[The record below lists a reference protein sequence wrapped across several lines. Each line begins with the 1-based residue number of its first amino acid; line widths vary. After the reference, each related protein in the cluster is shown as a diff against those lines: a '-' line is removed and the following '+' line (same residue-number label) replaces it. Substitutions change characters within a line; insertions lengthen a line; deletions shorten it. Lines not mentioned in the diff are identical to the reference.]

1 MKIGI
6 GLDLT
11 PRISYAEQRE
21 VIRAAAGMG
30 YACAWTP
37 AGFGPDAVQ
46 ACVQWAQAANG
57 VDGTEGDFG
66 TGISVV
72 PVPNWSVPALAS
84 VAATAGALTHNR
96 FTLGIGTGSITSP
109 HYREMFGL
117 ADVPPIALMRD
128 WLIALRGLVAGERV
142 ELAGRAVTLK
152 GVQLDWPLGERPRVP
167 VHLAAL
173 GPQMLRL
180 AGSHADGAALN
191 WCSPEQIAWSRERVA
206 EGARKAGRDP
216 NAVEIVEYVRVCVD
230 DDEDAARRAYTR
242 AIMGYAMARPGAS
255 KEQGYRAHF
264 GRLGFDA
271 ALTELEERRD
281 RGASEDE
288 LIDAF
293 PRELLLSVGYF
304 GKAAGAASAF
314 RRLAE
319 GLDTALVRV
328 VPARPGKEAVMQV
341 IEACRP
347 DRWPAA

>member
-1 MKIGI
+1 MEIGI

-21 VIRAAAGMG
+21 VIRAAVGMG
-30 YACAWTP
+30 YRCAWTP

-57 VDGTEGDFG
+57 LDGDGGNLT

-72 PVPNWSVPALAS
+72 PVPNWSVTALAS
-84 VAATAGALTHNR
+84 VAATAGALTRNR
-96 FTLGIGTGSITSP
+96 FTLGIGTGSITSAP
-109 HYREMFGL
+109 YREMFGL

-128 WLIALRGLVAGERV
+128 WLIALRGLIAGERIDHS
-142 ELAGRAVTLK
+142 GPAVTLR
-152 GVQLDWPLGERPRVP
+152 GVRLDWPLGERPQVP

-216 NAVEIVEYVRVCVD
+216 SEIQIVEYIRICVD
-230 DDEDAARRAYTR
+230 EDEDAARRAYTR

-264 GRLGFDA
+264 GRMGFDA

-281 RGASEDE
+281 RGAPEDE
-288 LIDAF
+288 VVDAF
-293 PRELLLSVGYF
+293 PRELLLAVGYF
-304 GKAAGAASAF
+304 GNAAGAAAAF
-314 RRLAE
+314 RRLAV
-319 GLDTALVRV
+319 GLDTALVRI
-328 VPARPGKEAVMQV
+328 VPARPGKEAVMKV

-347 DRWPAA
+347 DRYPAA

>member
-1 MKIGI
+1 MEIGI
-6 GLDLT
+6 GLDLS
-11 PRISYAEQRE
+11 PRISYVEQRE
-21 VIRAAAGMG
+21 VIRAAVEMG
-30 YACAWTP
+30 YRCAWTP

-57 VDGTEGDFG
+57 VDGTGGDFT

-84 VAATAGALTHNR
+84 VAATAGALTQNR
-96 FTLGIGTGSITSP
+96 FTLGIGTGSITSAP
-109 HYREMFGL
+109 YRATFGL

-128 WLIALRGLVAGERV
+128 WLIALRGLIAGERV
-142 ELAGRAVTLK
+142 DHTGPAVTLK

-206 EGARKAGRDP
+206 EGAQKAGRNP
-216 NAVEIVEYVRVCVD
+216 SEIEIVEYIRICVD
-230 DDEDAARRAYTR
+230 EDEDAARRAYTR

-264 GRLGFDA
+264 ARMGFDEE
-271 ALTELEERRD
+271 LTELEERRE

-288 LIDAF
+288 IVNAF
-293 PRELLLSVGYF
+293 PRELLLAVGYF
-304 GKAAGAASAF
+304 GNAAGAAEAF
-314 RRLAE
+314 RRLAV
-319 GLDTALVRV
+319 GLDTALVRI
-328 VPARPGKEAVMQV
+328 VPARPGKEAVMKV

-347 DRWPAA
+347 DRYPTT